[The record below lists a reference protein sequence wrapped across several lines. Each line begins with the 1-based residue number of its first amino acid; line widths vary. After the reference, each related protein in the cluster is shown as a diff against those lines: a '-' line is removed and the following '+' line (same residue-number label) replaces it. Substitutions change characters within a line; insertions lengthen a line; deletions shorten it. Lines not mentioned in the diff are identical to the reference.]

1 VSGAAPVASSRAP
14 PSWQIDCMLRSAGH
28 GADAPAGLLPS
39 FSPGAGG
46 DYGGFAAMRE
56 RLAGGPRGLGC
67 GSRAQHRLWGTLA
80 TGACAALLV
89 SQTLSD
95 MGGIVCCA
103 KALAGYAL
111 QSAHRHDQFPIL
123 SEMPFLTV

>member
-1 VSGAAPVASSRAP
+1 
-14 PSWQIDCMLRSAGH
+14 MLRSAGH

-56 RLAGGPRGLGC
+56 RLAGGPQGLGC

-95 MGGIVCCA
+95 MGGIVCW
-103 KALAGYAL
+103 LAMLCKVRIGTISS
-111 QSAHRHDQFPIL
+111 QSCQKCHL
-123 SEMPFLTV
+123 